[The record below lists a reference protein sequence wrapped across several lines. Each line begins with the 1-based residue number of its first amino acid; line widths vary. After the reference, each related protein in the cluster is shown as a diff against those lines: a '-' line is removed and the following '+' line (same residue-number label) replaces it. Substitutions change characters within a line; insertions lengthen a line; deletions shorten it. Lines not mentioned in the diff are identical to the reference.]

1 MGDESKNDDESV
13 VPPEVTVPPWLR
25 TGPTPES
32 PMAGAAAP
40 GRSDGADGPAD
51 ETRADPRAAEPRRAV
66 PPNRITLG
74 ARRRAE
80 QTSAGPSETPPAGPP
95 AVADEPTAATH
106 PGPADRPAPAARVD
120 ADRFSGPPRAAARP
134 ISAESGR
141 REPDQMS
148 RLPLGVSS
156 SSSNQEAPAEG
167 AAAPTAEPN
176 RRPLR
181 IALLAGAGVA
191 VLGGSAVLG
200 YVVARGAA
208 SPDAGA
214 SAGCV
219 EVVEPGRVSG
229 SGPGSLD
236 TPAGTVLAFD
246 HAYYA
251 ERSAEKA
258 FEAVSPSSRMTEEQL
273 RVEGVEK
280 VAEGT
285 GHCVEISE
293 LSPTLLEVELT
304 EYPPEADPVLIRQRV
319 RVEENPDGTWG
330 IVSITPA
337 G

>member
-1 MGDESKNDDESV
+1 MDDVSDESKNDDESV

-25 TGPTPES
+25 TGPTPDS
-32 PMAGAAAP
+32 PMAGASTS
-40 GRSDGADGPAD
+40 GRPDGVDGPAD
-51 ETRADPRAAEPRRAV
+51 EKRAAPEAREPRRDT

-74 ARRRAE
+74 ARRRAD
-80 QTSAGPSETPPAGPP
+80 QPPAGPSETPPAEPP
-95 AVADEPTAATH
+95 AVADEPSAGTSL
-106 PGPADRPAPAARVD
+106 DRSAPAARVD
-120 ADRFSGPPRAAARP
+120 ADRHAGAPQAPTRP
-134 ISAESGR
+134 IPAESGR
-141 REPDQMS
+141 REPDQLS
-148 RLPLGVSS
+148 RLSLGAS
-156 SSSNQEAPAEG
+156 SSSNRGAPAAEP
-167 AAAPTAEPN
+167 AAPTAEPN

-181 IALLAGAGVA
+181 IALLAAAGVA

-200 YVVARGAA
+200 YFVARGAA
-208 SPDAGA
+208 SPDVDE

-219 EVVEPGRVSG
+219 ESGETGRVSG

-236 TPAGTVLAFD
+236 TPAETVLAFD
-246 HAYYA
+246 HAYYV

-273 RVEGVEK
+273 RVDGVEK
-280 VAEGT
+280 LAEGT
-285 GHCVEISE
+285 GHCVAISE

-304 EYPPEADPVLIRQRV
+304 EYPPEAEPVLIRQRV